1 MYDTHFHIFCRR
13 HIDAS
18 IHFGRHEFS
27 SALWPVVDILAKCE
41 KLNDALEAV
50 DRIVDHLPVGVDIS
64 GALDVV
70 RLFYM
75 DPYDQLSYIT
85 SEWRKLG
92 ILGGFV
98 LIPAI
103 GDYRRATRE
112 ITAAAHS
119 FPEVRVFAPWDCSD
133 IPGVSGIKLYPALEG
148 YERVQKACYTAESKK
163 MPIVAHCSPGG
174 IRASGCSLAAAK
186 ARNSPWWLSEA
197 LHAGLSLRVVLAH
210 AGGRDAWV
218 RARITGAETA
228 IDRILRDTMPGL
240 SEYPTSWVGVDTAY
254 HEAQDADDYRLALS
268 RLPGWYAGRVLPG
281 SDWPLHMPEYSYQA
295 WADATRRAWA
305 GWDQD
310 FSLAVQSF
318 LSF

>member
-1 MYDTHFHIFCRR
+1 MYDMHFHVFCRR
-13 HIDAS
+13 HISAS

-41 KLNDALEAV
+41 KLNDALESV

-75 DPYDQLSYIT
+75 DPYDQLCYIT
-85 SEWRKLG
+85 DQWRRLG
-92 ILGGFV
+92 ILGGCV

-112 ITAAAHS
+112 IAAAAHA
-119 FPEVRVFAPWDCSD
+119 FPEVRVFAPWDCAD

-148 YERVQKACYTAESKK
+148 YDRVQKACYEAEARRL
-163 MPIVAHCSPGG
+163 PIIAHCSPGG
-174 IRASGCSLAAAK
+174 IRAADVSISAAE
-186 ARNSPWWLSEA
+186 ARNRPWWLSEA
-197 LHAGLSLRVVLAH
+197 LAAGMRQHVVLAH
-210 AGGRDAWV
+210 AGGRQSFVHNAIV
-218 RARITGAETA
+218 GKETT

-254 HEAQDADDYRLALS
+254 HESQDADDYLLALS

-281 SDWPLHMPEYSYQA
+281 SDWPLHLAEYSYQT
-295 WADATRRAWA
+295 WADTTRRAWA
-305 GWDQD
+305 GWDPD

-318 LSF
+318 LRF